1 MALEAAAD
9 YVAFNSFCFS
19 MCRPEKGELQ
29 KMSECSE
36 RKLIKEL
43 FQSSSFLFPN
53 LKVGWGTQ
61 LLFHRDLDNSQCEE
75 CKDFS
80 MLGSLEAGSK
90 QINEQC
96 II

>member
-1 MALEAAAD
+1 MLLSTLFASSCVDLK
-9 YVAFNSFCFS
+9 
-19 MCRPEKGELQ
+19 KGIA
-29 KMSECSE
+29 KKSECSE

-43 FQSSSFLFPN
+43 FQSSSFLFYTGSPPD
-53 LKVGWGTQ
+53 LKVGWGGNQ